1 MQPIMRPIFKTP
13 GRSAVDMVA
22 DLAGV
27 FLPLLCIRNELNV
40 THPTK
45 LSFICF
51 FAPNLGINSSYTYV

>member
-27 FLPLLCIRNELNV
+27 FLPLLCIRNRAKR
-40 THPTK
+40 HPTK

>member
-27 FLPLLCIRNELNV
+27 FLPLLCIRNRAKRHTSNQ
-40 THPTK
+40 T
-45 LSFICF
+45 F
-51 FAPNLGINSSYTYV
+51 FYMLFCSQLGNK